1 MTRAKDISKIV
12 TDADFSGTLN
22 VSGAFT
28 SQGIDD
34 NADATAITINSSEQV
49 GIGTSPATILHI
61 KEASPIFTQETTGN
75 VTTSGVAYQQVKDV
89 SGSSVFTQGFA
100 GLANCYQ
107 FGTSISNGFM
117 RFLTGSAV
125 EAMRIDSSGNL
136 LVGTTDMSPYDNTS
150 GAGISL
156 RSSGAIYNAMDG
168 GTPLV
173 LNRMTNDGDII
184 QLRQGGSKVGLL
196 KSRSGVVSTFIMDQ
210 RTTGNGGVGITGTG
224 NTNTPAILPTDE
236 NGTVVDNNANIGDP
250 SQRFKDLYLSGG
262 VYLGGTGSANKLEDY
277 EEGTWAPTLIGSTSG
292 EASYNARDGHYI
304 KVGEMVTIFFHMTCS
319 SVTALSGNVEVGNL
333 PFNVNNALTGTGVQ
347 AGCAVGF
354 FTGLSS
360 TISFMSATPQGNTS
374 KVPIRVIGGTGTTAI
389 TTLTPSYLSQ
399 NFGFRFT
406 CSYIA
411 S

>member
-1 MTRAKDISKIV
+1 
-12 TDADFSGTLN
+12 
-22 VSGAFT
+22 
-28 SQGIDD
+28 
-34 NADATAITINSSEQV
+34 
-49 GIGTSPATILHI
+49 
-61 KEASPIFTQETTGN
+61 
-75 VTTSGVAYQQVKDV
+75 
-89 SGSSVFTQGFA
+89 
-100 GLANCYQ
+100 
-107 FGTSISNGFM
+107 M